1 MKQINVDLYG
11 GKSIFGGKEEPL
23 VARYIH
29 CDSSDKCSLYAEG
42 KCLNVY
48 CPLTEECPFGKMS
61 SVKGYTSRAAK
72 YYEFKNNIK
81 QDPTYEKLNYPSDSS
96 LVCIV
101 NDTLIIRL
109 KWVVVQPCCAEKK
122 YDYNDKIVNN
132 KWVLSDPWKG
142 SNKIKKLIIT
152 KEECTPEILN
162 EFFSFVPYSLMG
174 GRIDGYQEKIVPSI
188 ITELKRKIPEIYKNL
203 IDKYPQYIKEDNW
216 IGKTA
221 YIYSLTDGST
231 LTTDRGAFIKDGK
244 YLIGNYRSSFL
255 PFGATTADLKIK
267 ITEKMMYKIDDNSQ
281 VNENTVFA

>member
-29 CDSSDKCSLYAEG
+29 CDSADKCSLYAEG

-48 CPLTEECPFGKMS
+48 CPWTEECPFGKMS

-101 NDTLIIRL
+101 EDTLIIRL
-109 KWVVVQPCCAEKK
+109 RWVVVQPYCADRK
-122 YDYNDKIVNN
+122 YNYNDKIINN
-132 KWVLSDPWKG
+132 KWVLSDPWEG
-142 SNKIKKLIIT
+142 YDKIKKLVIT

-162 EFFSFVPYSLMG
+162 EFFSFIPYSLMG
-174 GRIDGYQEKIVPSI
+174 GRIDKYQESVVPSI
-188 ITELKRKIPEIYKNL
+188 VTELKRKVPEIYKSL
-203 IDKYPQYIKEDNW
+203 VDKYPKYIKEDNW
-216 IGKTA
+216 IGKIA
-221 YIYSLTDGST
+221 YIYSLVDGST
-231 LTTDRGAFIKDGK
+231 LTTDKGRFVKEGE
-244 YLIGNYRSSFL
+244 YLTGTYRSSFL
-255 PFGATTADLKIK
+255 PFSANVADLKIK
-267 ITEKMMYKIDDNSQ
+267 ITEKMTYEIDDNSQ

>member
-48 CPLTEECPFGKMS
+48 GLQLAECPFGKMS

-72 YYEFKNNIK
+72 YRTFKNNIQ
-81 QDPTYEKLNYPSDSS
+81 QDPTYRKLDYPSDSS

-101 NDTLIIRL
+101 DNILIIRL
-109 KWVVVQPCCAEKK
+109 KWVVVQPYNVDKK
-122 YDYNDKIVNN
+122 CDYNDKIINN
-132 KWVLSDPWKG
+132 KWMLSDPWKG
-142 SNKIKKLIIT
+142 FDRIKKLIIT

-174 GRIDGYQEKIVPSI
+174 GRIDNYQEKIVPSI
-188 ITELKRKIPEIYKNL
+188 ITELKRKVPEIYKSL
-203 IDKYPQYIKEDNW
+203 VDKYPEYIKEDNW
-216 IGKTA
+216 VGKTA

-231 LTTDRGAFIKDGK
+231 LTTDRGTFIKDGE
-244 YLIGNYRSSFL
+244 YLIGTYRSSFL
-255 PFGATTADLKIK
+255 PFGATTADIKIK
-267 ITEKMMYKIDDNSQ
+267 ITEKMIYKIDDNSQ
-281 VNENTVFA
+281 VDENTVFA

>member
-29 CDSSDKCSLYAEG
+29 CDSADKCSLYAEG

-48 CPLTEECPFGKMS
+48 GLLLAECPFGKMS
-61 SVKGYTSRAAK
+61 SIKGYTSRAAK
-72 YYEFKNNIK
+72 YRTFKNNIQ
-81 QDPTYEKLNYPSDSS
+81 QDPTYRKLDYPSDSS

-101 NDTLIIRL
+101 EDILIIRL
-109 KWVVVQPCCAEKK
+109 KWVGVQPYCADKK
-122 YDYNDKIVNN
+122 YEYGDKIVNN

-142 SNKIKKLIIT
+142 YDKIKKLIIP

-162 EFFSFVPYSLMG
+162 EFFSFIPYSLMG
-174 GRIDGYQEKIVPSI
+174 GKIDKYQESVVPSI
-188 ITELKRKIPEIYKNL
+188 ITELKRKVPEIYKNL
-203 IDKYPQYIKEDNW
+203 VNKYPKYIKEDNW

-221 YIYSLTDGST
+221 YINSIVNGSKLT
-231 LTTDRGAFIKDGK
+231 LDRGTFIKNGE
-244 YLIGNYRSSFL
+244 YLTGTYRSSFL
-255 PFGATTADLKIK
+255 PFGADVADLKLK
-267 ITEKMMYKIDDNSQ
+267 ITEKMTYKIDDNSQ